1 MLPCRTPTVLPQLVL
16 LLKEVERLSPPT
28 ILQKL
33 GVERKLVVETKLV
46 VERRLVAERKLVVP
60 KAAERLMAVV
70 RLR

>member
-28 ILQKL
+28 ILQQL
-33 GVERKLVVETKLV
+33 GVERKLVVETMHV
-46 VERRLVAERKLVVP
+46 VERRLVVP

>member
-1 MLPCRTPTVLPQLVL
+1 MVLPQLVL

-28 ILQKL
+28 ILRQL

-46 VERRLVAERKLVVP
+46 VERRLVVR